1 MYRVKELLET
11 TMDFT
16 AGAEIGHS
24 INKIEDELKE
34 DYNDDS
40 NFEDKEVQTM
50 PYIPLLTGIEKS
62 ASMRREISIDDSSP
76 VKSFKESPKFS
87 KFTVNLI
94 VNWIE
99 ILCK

>member
-1 MYRVKELLET
+1 MHRVKELLET

-40 NFEDKEVQTM
+40 NFEVK
-50 PYIPLLTGIEKS
+50 KF
-62 ASMRREISIDDSSP
+62 RRS
-76 VKSFKESPKFS
+76 
-87 KFTVNLI
+87 LI
-94 VNWIE
+94 FHY
-99 ILCK
+99 